1 MRVQATRESTAWVDV
16 DTARRTCSC
25 CNDTCEHVELAS
37 DLVLDRGRRNRW
49 LVRSAFHKELRRGNV
64 QEARHWA
71 AWMVHCDGRDAPLE
85 YLRKI
90 WSEETANLELAVYLH
105 GSQARLPTAIAWFC
119 HATKVWQMPA
129 WWDVFQAHEE
139 GTMPTGTRAA
149 RWSAEMR
156 DAADD
161 DAALAELRDQVLDE
175 LSSDGRLTAQQLA
188 VFRTRYESGRFENED
203 IVLLLLLCSRL
214 PACDVGRPDSLPS
227 VPRRFVD
234 GSTLLLPPVCAYD
247 YHTAVGKARM
257 RAWLA
262 AHPDSG
268 FGFGVDTTPVDLRW
282 AGGLAP
288 LFWRVQAWR
297 QFGSTA
303 GMDAT
308 AWHELG
314 VDAEALQ
321 RFAAWCGWWPEN
333 MVA

>member
-1 MRVQATRESTAWVDV
+1 MEIAPRIVRSKSGNSSRATSEALYTDAPDSLTEST
-16 DTARRTCSC
+16 TTSLI
-25 CNDTCEHVELAS
+25 LAS
-37 DLVLDRGRRNRW
+37 LSTPRTKVSVSLPP
-49 LVRSAFHKELRRGNV
+49 V
-64 QEARHWA
+64 
-71 AWMVHCDGRDAPLE
+71 P
-85 YLRKI
+85 
-90 WSEETANLELAVYLH
+90 
-105 GSQARLPTAIAWFC
+105 LPTAIAWFC